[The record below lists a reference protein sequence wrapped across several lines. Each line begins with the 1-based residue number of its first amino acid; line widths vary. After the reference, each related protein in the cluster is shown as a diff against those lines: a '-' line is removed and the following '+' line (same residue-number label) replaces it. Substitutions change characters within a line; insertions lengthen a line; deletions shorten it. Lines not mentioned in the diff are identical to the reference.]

1 MKKIMFNDAFGL
13 TQAVLSGRKTMTRR
27 IIPRDFFTLQWDEKG
42 DTLWCEDDMGDFI
55 DVRKTRYAQYKVGEV
70 VAVAESYKSIY
81 NRFLKGCGKEKTD
94 LWRELLKDNYELRDN
109 SKGFVSGWN
118 NKMFVESEFMPTTV
132 KITDCHIEHLQDI
145 SDSDCLAEGVVKDT
159 RIFMNFKKDIQDMP
173 AQVPYT
179 TKVNYYPFV
188 RDDVMWYDVFKTA
201 REAFAYL
208 IDKVSGKGTWE
219 SNPWVFVY
227 TFELIK

>member
-1 MKKIMFNDAFGL
+1 MKKIMFNDRYGL
-13 TQAVLSGRKTMTRR
+13 TNAVRSGRKTMTRR
-27 IIPRDFFTLQWDEKG
+27 IVPEGTPLGNWDE
-42 DTLWCEDDMGDFI
+42 TLKKS
-55 DVRKTRYAQYKVGEV
+55 RYKVGDI

-81 NRFLKGCGKEKTD
+81 NRFLKDCGKEKAD
-94 LWRELLKDNYELRDN
+94 LWRELLKENYELRDN

-208 IDKVSGKGTWE
+208 IDKVSGKDTWE